1 MHVTTR
7 FAAPLLLAVVSIPA
21 GAAVEGGCP
30 RGDAWSLSVDA
41 ERALGRGAWPEAAR
55 RYACA
60 ARASSDAAV
69 AERATREAYDNLQL
83 KRAAESAERWLELA
97 PASEVAR
104 RYLATTM
111 LRLYDEDGAAA
122 QFSELLKTS
131 YPDRARGFLVL
142 LESFPPSRT
151 KPARRA

>member
-1 MHVTTR
+1 MRVSAR
-7 FAAPLLLAVVSIPA
+7 FGAALLLAVASIPA
-21 GAAVEGGCP
+21 GAAMQGCP

-83 KRAAESAERWLELA
+83 QRAAESAGRWLELA
-97 PASEVAR
+97 PTNEVAR

-122 QFSELLKTS
+122 QFSALLKTS
-131 YPDRARGFLVL
+131 YPD
-142 LESFPPSRT
+142 
-151 KPARRA
+151 